1 MKKLIL
7 LLSILTIGCQTN
19 TQNAENNMWTF
30 DATDGSYIQ
39 WNGDDK
45 NANEMLH
52 HAMNHMYNVE
62 YEKSMTFFEKVL
74 EYDPSLFG
82 PHVVLAG
89 FSVEGS
95 DKQKMHIEKAKE
107 LVADNNETSKIFV
120 SLLDLPRGGNWPLV
134 SEGAHDLW
142 SKMRELEPKGK
153 LIHYYYAFTTP
164 DPNERIKEMESLL
177 YEIKDQKGD
186 PNSLPT
192 SGDHSYM
199 IAPIINTLGYFY
211 YGIGE
216 KEKAKDHFDE
226 YLNLYESYNSYDSI
240 GEFYYNEG
248 DMENALKYYKKA
260 IEMYP
265 SATSA
270 NSMLSKI
277 GELNKG

>member
-7 LLSILTIGCQTN
+7 ILSILVLGCETTTSTN
-19 TQNAENNMWTF
+19 NQWTF

-39 WNGDDK
+39 WNGENI

-52 HAMNHMYNVE
+52 HAMKHMYNVE
-62 YEKSMTFFEKVL
+62 NEKSMTFFEKVL
-74 EYDPSLFG
+74 EYDSTLFG

-95 DKQKMHIEKAKE
+95 EKQKMHIEKAKA
-107 LVADNNETSKIFV
+107 LVEDNNETSKVFV
-120 SLLDLPRGGNWPLV
+120 SMLDLPRGGNWPLV
-134 SEGAHDLW
+134 TKGAHDLW

-153 LIHYYYAFTTP
+153 LIHYYYAFTNP
-164 DPNERIKEMESLL
+164 DPNQRIKEMELL
-177 YEIKDQKGD
+177 LSEIRDQKGD
-186 PNSLPT
+186 SNSLPT

-199 IAPIINTLGYFY
+199 VPPIINSLGYFY

-216 KEKAKDHFDE
+216 KEKAKTHFDE
-226 YLNLYESYNSYDSI
+226 YLSLYKGYNAYDSM

-248 DMENALKYYKKA
+248 DMENALKYYNKA

-265 SATSA
+265 PATSATSMIA
-270 NSMLSKI
+270 KI
-277 GELNKG
+277 NELNKS

>member
-1 MKKLIL
+1 MKNIILIL
-7 LLSILTIGCQTN
+7 LILVLSCGTKTN
-19 TQNAENNMWTF
+19 QNNQWTF

-39 WNGDDK
+39 WNGDNT

-52 HAMNHMYNVE
+52 HAMKHMYNFE

-74 EYDPSLFG
+74 EYDSSLFG

-89 FSVEGS
+89 FAIDGS
-95 DKQKMHIEKAKE
+95 EKQKMHIQKAKE
-107 LVADNNETSKIFV
+107 LVADNNETSKVFV
-120 SLLDLPRGGNWPLV
+120 SLLDLPKGNNWPLG
-134 SEGAHDLW
+134 SEGSFELW

-153 LIHYYYAFTTP
+153 LIHFYYAFSNP
-164 DPNERIKEMESLL
+164 DSNERIREMELL
-177 YEIKDQKGD
+177 LSEIRDQKGD

-192 SGDHSYM
+192 NGDHSFM
-199 IAPIINTLGYFY
+199 IPPIINSLGYFY

-216 KEKAKDHFDE
+216 KDKAKNHFDE
-226 YLNLYESYNSYDSI
+226 YLDLYKSYNSYDSM

-265 SATSA
+265 SSASA
-270 NSMLSKI
+270 NSMVRKI
-277 GELNKG
+277 NE

>member
-7 LLSILTIGCQTN
+7 LLSILILGCQTT
-19 TQNAENNMWTF
+19 TQNQENNKWTF

-39 WNGDDK
+39 WNGDDT

-52 HAMNHMYNVE
+52 HAMKHMYNVE

-89 FSVEGS
+89 FSIEGS

-134 SEGAHDLW
+134 TKGAHDLW

-153 LIHYYYAFTTP
+153 LIHYYYAFTMP
-164 DPNERIKEMESLL
+164 DENERIKEMESLL
-177 YEIKDQKGD
+177 SEIKDQKGD

-199 IAPIINTLGYFY
+199 IPPIINTLGYFY

-216 KEKAKDHFDE
+216 KDKAKSHFDE
-226 YLNLYESYNSYDSI
+226 YLNLYKSYNSYDSM
-240 GEFYYNEG
+240 GEFYYREG
-248 DMENALKYYKKA
+248 DMENALKYYRKA

-265 SATSA
+265 SASSA
-270 NSMLSKI
+270 NSMISRI
-277 GELNKG
+277 GEPKKD